1 MKNLKISRNLI
12 SVIFINLIIFGI
24 TNILFNIKYEQ
35 VDDFIIYN
43 LYSGLDGTY
52 NIHGI
57 YLHPIICIIISIF
70 YKIIPIINWHSIFL
84 LSMQFTCFTIIGNII
99 LKKHDNGIAI
109 ILYTI
114 FASIFYVILLMLIQY
129 TSVSTLLILTALIM
143 LIDILEKN
151 ETAKIKYII
160 GMYILFAIGIMTRM
174 QSLLIIIPFF
184 GLYFVINIVK
194 YKILKQIQKDIVIK
208 MLKYYLI
215 YVIIT
220 VIVYVSNTVIY
231 NSDEVYKNYMEYNDI
246 SGTLHDITYVD

>member
-184 GLYFVINIVK
+184 GLYFVINIMK
-194 YKILKQIQKDIVIK
+194 YKILKQIQKA
-208 MLKYYLI
+208 
-215 YVIIT
+215 
-220 VIVYVSNTVIY
+220 
-231 NSDEVYKNYMEYNDI
+231 
-246 SGTLHDITYVD
+246 